1 MSKAAEDSILI
12 DPVREPMDGLENGPG
27 NAPANAPVIDPNAAQ
42 RLAVRASIAQFQSR
56 LLAAGQDFR
65 APPPEPT
72 TCCGRGCNGCVWEGY
87 EAALAWWYEEARALL
102 GSSEI

>member
-1 MSKAAEDSILI
+1 MNKADEDSILI
-12 DPVREPMDGLENGPG
+12 NPVNEPMDNLENGLK
-27 NAPANAPVIDPNAAQ
+27 NDLESAPANAPVIDPNAAQ

-72 TCCGRGCNGCVWEGY
+72 TCCGRGCSGCVWEGY

-102 GSSEI
+102 A

>member
-12 DPVREPMDGLENGPG
+12 DTVNKPMDGLENGPE
-27 NAPANAPVIDPNAAQ
+27 NAPAKAPVIDPNAAQ

-87 EAALAWWYEEARALL
+87 EAALA
-102 GSSEI
+102 

>member
-1 MSKAAEDSILI
+1 MNKAAEHSTLI
-12 DPVREPMDGLENGPG
+12 NPVKEPMDDLENGLKNG
-27 NAPANAPVIDPNAAQ
+27 LESAPAKAPVIDPNAAQ

-87 EAALAWWYEEARALL
+87 EAALAWWYVEARALL
-102 GSSEI
+102 A